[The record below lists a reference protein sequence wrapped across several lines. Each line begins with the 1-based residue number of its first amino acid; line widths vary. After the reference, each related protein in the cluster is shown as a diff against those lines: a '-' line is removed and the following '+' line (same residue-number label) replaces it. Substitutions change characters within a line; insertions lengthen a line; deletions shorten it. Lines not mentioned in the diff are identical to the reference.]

1 MFEVAERYLKIP
13 FQHCKRLEF
22 IKSTIIE
29 KDITNSDILL
39 EHIDMDYALAIKI
52 KYEDGLINKRE
63 IKSLIKDLPEHIQE
77 FALEQIKKVD
87 DEK

>member
-63 IKSLIKDLPEHIQE
+63 IKSLIKDLPEHIRE
-77 FALEQIKKVD
+77 LALEKIQEV
-87 DEK
+87 DEKI

>member
-39 EHIDMDYALAIKI
+39 EHIDMDYALAITI
-52 KYEDGLINKRE
+52 KYEEGLINKRE
-63 IKSLIKDLPEHIQE
+63 IKSLIKDLPEHIKE
-77 FALEQIKKVD
+77 FCYDRIKEV
-87 DEK
+87 DEKN

>member
-63 IKSLIKDLPEHIQE
+63 IKSLIKDLPEHIKE
-77 FALEQIKKVD
+77 LALEKIQEV
-87 DEK
+87 DEKI

>member
-52 KYEDGLINKRE
+52 KYEDGLIKRRE
-63 IKSLIKDLPEHIQE
+63 INALIQDLPEHIQE

-87 DEK
+87 DEN

>member
-39 EHIDMDYALAIKI
+39 EHIDMDYALALKI
-52 KYEDGLINKRE
+52 K
-63 IKSLIKDLPEHIQE
+63 
-77 FALEQIKKVD
+77 
-87 DEK
+87 